1 MVLLKIVVSD
11 LNLNDLAK
19 KKQLN
24 HCEYIGY

>member
-11 LNLNDLAK
+11 LNLNGLAE

-24 HCEYIGY
+24 HCEYIRY